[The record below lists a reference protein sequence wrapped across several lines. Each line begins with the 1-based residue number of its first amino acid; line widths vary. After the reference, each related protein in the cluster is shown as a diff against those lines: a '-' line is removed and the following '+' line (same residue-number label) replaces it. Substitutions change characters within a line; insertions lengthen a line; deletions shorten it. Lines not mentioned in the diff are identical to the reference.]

1 MRTYEVPFLLDDEP
15 KLIGGKMTLRQG
27 AYVLGGALLAFSA
40 LRRLGPKSL
49 VLAGVSIAAIAV
61 ATLLLAFWKVPE
73 TDLYVDKYLVRL
85 ALFKAGTHA
94 YTYSRRREAGPRGL
108 PR

>member
-40 LRRLGPKSL
+40 LRRLGHSL
-49 VLAGVSIAAIAV
+49 VLAGVSTAAIAV

-73 TDLYVDKYLVRL
+73 TDLYVDKYLARL
-85 ALFKAGTHA
+85 ALFRAGTHA
-94 YTYSRRREAGPRGL
+94 YTYSRRREAEPRGL